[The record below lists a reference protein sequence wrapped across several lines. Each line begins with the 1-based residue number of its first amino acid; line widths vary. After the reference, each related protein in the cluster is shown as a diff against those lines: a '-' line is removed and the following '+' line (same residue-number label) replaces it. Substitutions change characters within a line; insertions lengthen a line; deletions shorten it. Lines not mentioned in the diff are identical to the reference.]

1 MVGIWAGS
9 RGEIPEEARVKTMTQ
24 AFYHMPLSPP
34 NSSLKFTSWRL
45 YHPVGREERRK
56 KGKERKRETYSYFS
70 SQLKQ
75 TKTRSQELGTLQKD
89 LATIQINFFKGQGF
103 LRAQSY
109 KLQTLLRYH
118 MATRL
123 PKKAI
128 KNPFLTVKS

>member
-1 MVGIWAGS
+1 
-9 RGEIPEEARVKTMTQ
+9 
-24 AFYHMPLSPP
+24 MPLSPS

-45 YHPVGREERRK
+45 YHPVGREEKRK
-56 KGKERKRETYSYFS
+56 KKEKREKGKHILISVVS
-70 SQLKQ
+70 SNKQ
-75 TKTRSQELGTLQKD
+75 KPEAQELGTLQKN
-89 LATIQINFFKGQGF
+89 LATIQLNFFKGQGF

>member
-56 KGKERKRETYSYFS
+56 KGKERKGKHILISAVS
-70 SQLKQ
+70 SNKQ
-75 TKTRSQELGTLQKD
+75 KPEAQELGTLQKD

-123 PKKAI
+123 PKR
-128 KNPFLTVKS
+128 P